1 MPKKIPEPMHP
12 WAQEPEELMKNFAS
26 SLKKGLTFSE
36 VKRRQTEHGLNEI
49 ARKGKKP
56 AYLILFEQF
65 LNPLVLVLIVASIIS
80 FFLGEQTDAMIIIG
94 IVIFNAVMGFVQEFR
109 AEKTVRAL
117 SKLISRKAKVLRDG
131 KKTEIDAK
139 YIVPGDIVYLSIGD
153 IVPADIRILHQDEMT
168 IDESSLTG
176 ESVAVLKNTNITPS
190 ARTLPQYLK
199 NIAFMGTHVM
209 SGDGYGIVINTGEK
223 TYFGKTASYLKKAE
237 TVSDFEKSISNFS
250 RFLLKIILIMTV
262 CIFGIN
268 AFLQHGIFDSFL
280 FALALAVGIT
290 PEALPVIITISL
302 SKGAQNLAK
311 AKVVVK
317 KLSSIED
324 LGNMDVLCT
333 DKTGTLTEGKLTLEN
348 YLSADEKKNDQLL
361 IYGMLCNSAIVG
373 KKKVEGNMIDKAIW
387 ESPDKKK
394 VLAQFKKFKII
405 DNNEFDFERR
415 RMSVLVSGADKKRIL
430 VVKGA
435 LESLE
440 PVCEKIMLNGKVQ
453 AFNKANA
460 ATFKKITDK
469 YRLQG
474 YSTICIASKEW
485 KGEKSNKKDESGLT
499 LMGFLIFH
507 DPPRKTARAALE
519 QMKMLGVDIKVLSG
533 DDPLVTEAICK
544 KVGLEIRGGKILTG
558 DDLDKMDA
566 KGFLVAIEKYNVFSR
581 IAPEH
586 KYRIVQSL
594 NSGPERTVAF
604 MGDGIND
611 APAIKVA
618 DVGISVNTAT
628 DIAKEAADI
637 ILMQKSL
644 NVVVEGIIEGRKIFT
659 NITKYILNTVS
670 ANYGN
675 MFTVAG
681 SSLFLKFIPLLPS
694 QILLNNLITDTPM
707 VAIATDNIDPD
718 QLKKPKKLDIAMIR
732 HFMIFFGLLSTFF
745 DMTLILT
752 LLFVF
757 KADPML
763 FRTAWF
769 FESAMSEVLI
779 TFSIRTK
786 QAFFRSRPGKL
797 LLGISLCI
805 AVLLFALVTTPL
817 GSIFELTTLPLNI
830 LFFVFAIITC
840 YFISAEVVKKFFFKK
855 FQF

>member
-1 MPKKIPEPMHP
+1 MAKKLPQPTHP
-12 WAQEPEELMKNFAS
+12 WAQEPEELLKNFDTS
-26 SLKKGLTFSE
+26 ITKGLSSAKAKE
-36 VKRRQTEHGLNEI
+36 KLAEEGLNEI
-49 ARKGKKP
+49 ARKGQKP
-56 AYLILFEQF
+56 AYVILLEQF

-80 FFLGEQTDAMIIIG
+80 FFLGEQTDAIIIIG
-94 IVIFNAVMGFVQEFR
+94 IVIFNAVMGFVQEFG

-117 SKLISRKAKVLRDG
+117 SKLISRKAKVLRDS
-131 KKTEIDAK
+131 KKVEIDAK
-139 YIVPGDIVYLSIGD
+139 YIVRGDIVYLSIGD
-153 IVPADIRILHQDEMT
+153 IIPADIRILHQDEMT

-176 ESVAVLKNTNITPS
+176 ESVPVMKTTNITPTE
-190 ARTLPQYLK
+190 RTLPQYLK

-209 SGDGYGIVINTGEK
+209 SGDGYGVVINTGEK
-223 TYFGKTASYLKKAE
+223 TYFGKTASYLKSAE
-237 TVSDFEKSISNFS
+237 TISDFEKSISSFS
-250 RFLLKIILIMTV
+250 RFLLKIIIVMTIV
-262 CIFGIN
+262 IFGIN
-268 AFLQHGIFDSFL
+268 AFLQHGLFDSFL

-311 AKVVVK
+311 TKVIIK

-333 DKTGTLTEGKLTLEN
+333 DKTGTLTEGKLSLEN
-348 YLSADEKKNDQLL
+348 YINSNEEKDSQLL
-361 IYGMLCNSAIVG
+361 VYGMLCNSAIVG
-373 KKKVEGNMIDKAIW
+373 KKKVEGNMIDRAIW
-387 ESPDKKK
+387 ETPDKKK
-394 VLAQFKKFKII
+394 VMADFKKYKII

-415 RMSVLVSGADKKRIL
+415 RMSVLVSGPDKKRTL
-430 VVKGA
+430 VVKGG

-440 PVCEKIMLNGKVQ
+440 SVCDKIVLKGKVVP
-453 AFNKANA
+453 FNKANFSL
-460 ATFKKITDK
+460 FKKTTDK

-474 YSTICIASKEW
+474 YTTICLATKEL
-485 KGEKSNKKDESGLT
+485 KGDKSNKKDETVLT
-499 LMGFLIFH
+499 LVGFLIFL
-507 DPPRKTARAALE
+507 DPPRKSAKVALE
-519 QMKMLGVDIKVLSG
+519 KMKVLGVDIKVLSG

-544 KVGLEIRGGKILTG
+544 KVGLQIKGGKILTG
-558 DDLDKMDA
+558 DDLDKLNDKSFA
-566 KGFLVAIEKYNVFSR
+566 EAAEKYNVFSR
-581 IAPEH
+581 VSPEH
-586 KYRIVQSL
+586 KYRLVKIL
-594 NSGPERTVAF
+594 NSGPTRTVAF

-611 APAIKVA
+611 APAIKIA

-681 SSLFLKFIPLLPS
+681 SSLFLKFIPLLPA

-707 VAIATDNIDPD
+707 VAIATDNIDED

-732 HFMIFFGLLSTFF
+732 HFMIFFGLLSTIF

-752 LLFVF
+752 LLFIF
-757 KADPML
+757 KAEPTL

-769 FESAMSEVLI
+769 FESALSEVLV
-779 TFSIRTK
+779 TFSIRTRK
-786 QAFFRSRPGKL
+786 MFFMSKPGTVL
-797 LLGISLCI
+797 LSISL
-805 AVLLFALVTTPL
+805 AVAALLFVLVLTPL
-817 GSIFELTTLPLNI
+817 GSLFELTILPTNII
-830 LFFVFAIITC
+830 LFVLGIIAC
-840 YFISAEVVKKFFFKK
+840 YFISAEIAKKFFFKK
-855 FQF
+855 YQY